1 MRPPGDGADGARQ
14 AARPIASATPT
25 ATATVTAIR
34 RPPVIVMRGALRSGR
49 SSRLHIYS
57 PRSFPTHAKFPRHE
71 EPIASMWQHN
81 YEPIAGSLT
90 ASALVA
96 VIPVAVLF
104 LMLGVLRK
112 PAWMSALAALASA
125 LVVALAVYGMPA
137 QLAVVS
143 TLYGAAYGLFPI
155 AWIVFSSIM
164 LYRLA
169 VDTGKFEVIKDS
181 VGSLTDDR
189 RLQALFIAF
198 SFGAFIEGAAGFG
211 APVAVS
217 GAMLAGLG
225 FDPFYAA
232 GICLL
237 ANTAPVAFGSIG
249 IPVVTLANV
258 TGLPVLALSAMVG
271 RLCAMMSVFIPAY
284 LLVVMAGPAR
294 ALEVLPAILACGIS
308 FAGMQFAVS
317 NFIGPDLTDIMSS
330 LTCIVVM
337 VVVLKVWKP
346 KRIMRLE
353 HDQPVT
359 AALRTH
365 TAGEVFNAWM
375 PYLLL
380 VLFVLAVGAPAIKNA
395 IDARTHALLPSIL
408 PKSPTVMNGLFV
420 PGLHNL
426 ITRIPPVTP
435 TESLYAAVFTFNW
448 LTASGT
454 ACFLATLVAAAALRV
469 GPRQLAGIYVATFM
483 QLKFAILTI
492 ATMLG
497 LAYLMNFSGMTS
509 TLGLMLAAT
518 GVAFPFFGAVVGW
531 LGVFLTGSDTSANA
545 LFGNLQVVT
554 ANALG
559 LNPILTASVNSA
571 AGVMG
576 KMISVQSIAV
586 GVAATGMTA
595 ADESRLFRFTIKHSV
610 MLMAVMGL
618 VALLFAYVL
627 PGLVPPAPAK

>member
-1 MRPPGDGADGARQ
+1 
-14 AARPIASATPT
+14 
-25 ATATVTAIR
+25 
-34 RPPVIVMRGALRSGR
+34 
-49 SSRLHIYS
+49 
-57 PRSFPTHAKFPRHE
+57 
-71 EPIASMWQHN
+71 MWQHN
-81 YEPIAGSLT
+81 YHPVAGSLA

-96 VIPVAVLF
+96 AIPVFVLF
-104 LMLGVLRK
+104 LMLGVLRR
-112 PAWMSALAALASA
+112 PAWMSALSALASA
-125 LVVALAVYGMPA
+125 LVVSLAVYGMPV
-137 QLAVVS
+137 QLAVIS

-169 VDTGKFEVIKDS
+169 VDTGKFEIIKDS
-181 VGSLTDDR
+181 VGTLTDDR

-225 FDPFYAA
+225 FNPFYAA

-249 IPVVTLANV
+249 IPVITLANV
-258 TGLPVLALSAMVG
+258 TGLPVMALSAMVG
-271 RLCAMMSVFIPAY
+271 RLCAMISVLIPAY
-284 LLVVMAGPAR
+284 LLVVMAGTTR
-294 ALEVLPAILACGIS
+294 ALEVLPAIAACGLS
-308 FAGMQFAVS
+308 FAGMQFLVS

-330 LTCIVVM
+330 LTCIIVM
-337 VVVLKVWKP
+337 VAVLKLWKP
-346 KRIMRLE
+346 QRIMRLDG
-353 HDQPVT
+353 DQPVR

-365 TAGEVFNAWM
+365 SAGEILVAWS

-380 VLFVLAVGAPAIKNA
+380 VLCVLAVGAPAIKNA
-395 IDARTHALLPSIL
+395 IDARTHALLPSVL

-420 PGLHNL
+420 PGLHNM

-435 TESLYAAVFTFNW
+435 TAAPYAAIFTFNW

-454 ACFLATLVAAAALRV
+454 ACFIATLAAALVLRV
-469 GPRQLAGIYVATFM
+469 GPSQLARIYVATFK
-483 QLKFAILTI
+483 QLSFAILTI
-492 ATMLG
+492 ASMLG
-497 LAYLMNFSGMTS
+497 LAYLMNYSGMTS
-509 TLGLMLAAT
+509 TLGLALAAS
-518 GVAFPFFGAVVGW
+518 GSAFPFFSAVVGW

-554 ANALG
+554 ANALH
-559 LNPILTASVNSA
+559 LNPVLTASVNSA

-586 GVAATGMTA
+586 AVAATGMTS
-595 ADESRLFRFTIKHSV
+595 ADESRLFRFTVKHSV
-610 MLMAVMGL
+610 LLMAVMGFI
-618 VALLFAYVL
+618 ALLFAYVW
-627 PGLVPPAPAK
+627 PALVPVAPPK